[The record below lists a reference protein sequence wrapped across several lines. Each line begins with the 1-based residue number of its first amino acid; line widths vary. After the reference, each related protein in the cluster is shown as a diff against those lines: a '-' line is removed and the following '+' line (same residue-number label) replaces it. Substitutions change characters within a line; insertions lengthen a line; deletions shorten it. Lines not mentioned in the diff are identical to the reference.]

1 MDRRAAAGARLTI
14 IPLVVA
20 WTAVLKDFVAA
31 AVMEEVV
38 IVAAGTIQITLI
50 ITE

>member
-1 MDRRAAAGARLTI
+1 MDRRAATGARLTI

-38 IVAAGTIQITLI
+38 IVAAGTVQIMVI
-50 ITE
+50 IAE